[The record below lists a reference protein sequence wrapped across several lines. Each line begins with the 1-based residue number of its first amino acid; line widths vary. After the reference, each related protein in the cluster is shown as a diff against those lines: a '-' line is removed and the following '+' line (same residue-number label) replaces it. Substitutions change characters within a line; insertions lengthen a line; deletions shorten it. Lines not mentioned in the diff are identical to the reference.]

1 MKLAEKQQAVQE
13 LSEKFK
19 KAELTILADYRGM
32 NVGQVTQLRRSLR
45 EAKAQMKVV
54 KNTLAQRAVEGTAKD
69 ALKEYFKG
77 TIAVITTETDPVGP
91 AKALTKFV
99 KDVEHLK
106 LKVGFLSGK
115 VISLQEIESLS
126 KLPSREEMI
135 AKLMGSMQ
143 APAQNLV
150 NVMSA
155 LPRKLA
161 YVLAAIR
168 DKKQQ

>member
-1 MKLAEKQQAVQE
+1 MKLAEKEQAVQE
-13 LSEKFK
+13 LSQKFK
-19 KAELTILADYRGM
+19 NAALTILADHRGM
-32 NVGQVTQLRRSLR
+32 NVGQVTNLRRSLR
-45 EAKAQMKVV
+45 EVKANMKVV
-54 KNTLAQRAVEGTAKD
+54 KNTLAKRAIDGTVMEP
-69 ALKEYFKG
+69 LKEHFTG
-77 TIAVITTETDPVGP
+77 TIAVILAETDPVAP
-91 AKALTKFV
+91 AKALTKFA
-99 KDVEHLK
+99 KDVEQLK

-115 VISLQEIESLS
+115 VINAKEIESLS

-135 AKLMGSMQ
+135 ASLMGSMN

-168 DKKQQ
+168 DKKQS

>member
-1 MKLAEKQQAVQE
+1 MKLAEKQEAVQE

-19 KAELTILADYRGM
+19 KAELAILADYRGM
-32 NVGQVTQLRRSLR
+32 NVSQVTNLRRSLR

-54 KNTLAQRAVEGTAKD
+54 KNTLAQRAVEGTSMD
-69 ALKEYFKG
+69 ALKEHFKG
-77 TIAVITTETDPVGP
+77 TVAVITTEGDPVGP
-91 AKALTKFV
+91 AKALTKFA
-99 KDVEHLK
+99 KDVEQLK

-115 VISLQEIESLS
+115 VINLQEIESLS

-168 DKKQQ
+168 DKKQ